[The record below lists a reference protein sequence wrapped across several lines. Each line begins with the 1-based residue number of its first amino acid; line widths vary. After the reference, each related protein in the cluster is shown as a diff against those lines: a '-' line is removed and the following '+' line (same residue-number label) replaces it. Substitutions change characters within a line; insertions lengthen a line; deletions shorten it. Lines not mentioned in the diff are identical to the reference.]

1 MASLFGTPLAFVVI
15 FVIVVVLG
23 LAALRRMRHRQ
34 VGLREE
40 AVTGQVDSL
49 RYQVPVG
56 QDPAAVI
63 AALKQ
68 DGFEV
73 VRDDAA
79 MQTQDLIIMCP
90 AGADRDRARVRAVIA
105 HEAPIDMEGHA
116 MAEHEVHFVDER

>member
-1 MASLFGTPLAFVVI
+1 VF
-15 FVIVVVLG
+15 
-23 LAALRRMRHRQ
+23 
-34 VGLREE
+34 
-40 AVTGQVDSL
+40 
-49 RYQVPVG
+49 
-56 QDPAAVI
+56 